1 MNLATPKAFLYGSA
15 ALLLVASSPAL
26 AQETS
31 LRLTIKNNRFEPAE
45 LRAPAGKPIRLFIQN
60 LDRTPEEFESK
71 TLRVEK
77 VIAAQSDA
85 TIQIRALQPGRYR
98 FFGEFHEATAQGVLV
113 VE

>member
-1 MNLATPKAFLYGSA
+1 MVRMMIA
-15 ALLLVASSPAL
+15 ALSGASFLMLASSAS
-26 AQETS
+26 AQEVA

-45 LRAPAGKPIRLFIQN
+45 LRAPAGKPIRLHIQN

-77 VIAAQSDA
+77 VIAAQSEA

-98 FFGEFHEATAQGVLV
+98 FYGEFHEATAQGALV
-113 VE
+113 IE

>member
-1 MNLATPKAFLYGSA
+1 MLRTTKAGLVAMAFIMA
-15 ALLLVASSPAL
+15 ALSGAS
-26 AQETS
+26 AQETA

-45 LRAPAGKPIRLFIQN
+45 LRAPAGKPIRLLIQN

-77 VIAAQSDA
+77 IIAAQSEA
-85 TIQIRALQPGRYR
+85 TVQIRALQPGRYR
-98 FFGEFHEATAQGVLV
+98 FYGEFHEATAQGALV

>member
-1 MNLATPKAFLYGSA
+1 MVRMMIA
-15 ALLLVASSPAL
+15 ALWGASFLMLASGAS
-26 AQETS
+26 AQEVA

-45 LRAPAGKPIRLFIQN
+45 LRAPAGKPIRLHIQN

-77 VIAAQSDA
+77 IVPAQSDA
-85 TIQIRALQPGRYR
+85 TVQIRALQPGRYR
-98 FFGEFHEATAQGVLV
+98 FYGEFHEATAQGALV